1 MFRERL
7 RRRPKRDPVSDG
19 DEAFGTCD
27 DSFAEY
33 AFTPQDMVA
42 RKPAD
47 LTFEQAA
54 VPTQTSLSRRC
65 ATQAA
70 SSQASGSWLSRR
82 QEA

>member
-1 MFRERL
+1 MDVPGTVEAVGQNVTQFQT
-7 RRRPKRDPVSDG
+7 G
-19 DEAFGTCD
+19 DEVFGTCD
-27 DSFAEY
+27 GSFAEY

-54 VPTQTSLSRRC
+54 VPTQPSLSRHC

-70 SSQASGSWLSRR
+70 SSQASGS
-82 QEA
+82 